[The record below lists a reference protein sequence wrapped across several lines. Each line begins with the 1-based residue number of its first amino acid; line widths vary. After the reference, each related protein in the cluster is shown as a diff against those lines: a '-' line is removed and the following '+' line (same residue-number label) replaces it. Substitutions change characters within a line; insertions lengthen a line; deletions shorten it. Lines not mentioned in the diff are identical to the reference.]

1 MSKKLDVLNPLI
13 SEVVKDFS
21 GKTVLIHSDGVKC
34 GKTTVGCQMPKPLYL
49 RFESG
54 INAISGV
61 PYMALESWGD
71 FKKVNRQLTNKKTVD
86 QAREKYKTI
95 IFDTLDVA
103 IKWCS
108 AFVCAKYGVNRLK
121 DGNNGYGLWQEYA
134 DEWFTEIQK
143 LLNSG
148 FGLYFISHSEIRKV
162 TDGVTGEEYEMM
174 VPKGDKRTT
183 DLVVEAADIIGYVKP
198 NGLDENGELIKSS
211 CYFAQTSEYK
221 AGTRF
226 KYFPKVIKEFSAENL
241 QKALEYAIEKE
252 EEETGNKAISFDEN
266 KARETKTNK
275 EWTHEEIL
283 EEIKPYVMALF
294 KDFPDDVN
302 EIVSHNLGMDIKI
315 SETTRKQ
322 IPQLE
327 MVLFDLQEL
336 AEEKGVTIE

>member
-1 MSKKLDVLNPLI
+1 MAELDILNPLI
-13 SEVVKDFS
+13 SEVVKGIE
-21 GKTVLIHSDGVKC
+21 GKSILIHSDGVKC

-49 RFESG
+49 RFEQG
-54 INAISGV
+54 INAIAGV
-61 PYMALESWGD
+61 PYMALENWSD
-71 FKKVNRQLTNKKTVD
+71 FKKVNRQLTNKRTVD
-86 QAREKYKTI
+86 KAKELYTTI

-108 AFVCAKYGVNRLK
+108 TYVCNKYGVERLK

-134 DEWFTEIQK
+134 DEWFGEIQK

-148 FGLYFISHSEIRKV
+148 FGLYLISHSEAKKV

-174 VPKGDKRTT
+174 VPKGDKRTV

-198 NGLDENGELIKSS
+198 NGVDEEGNVIKSS
-211 CYFAQTSEYK
+211 CYFAQTKEYK

-226 KYFPKVIKEFSAENL
+226 PYFPKVLKEFSAENL

-252 EEETGNKAISFDEN
+252 EQEKGTKAISFES
-266 KARETKTNK
+266 NK
-275 EWTHEEIL
+275 EKEEKKGWTHEEIVS
-283 EEIKPYVMALF
+283 EIKPYIETLF
-294 KDFPDDVN
+294 KNYPEEVN
-302 EIVSHNLGMDIKI
+302 DIVSHNLGMDVKV
-315 SETTRKQ
+315 SETTKKQ

-336 AEEKGVTIE
+336 AEEKGIFI

>member
-1 MSKKLDVLNPLI
+1 MAELDILNPLI
-13 SEVVKDFS
+13 SEVVKGIE
-21 GKTVLIHSDGVKC
+21 GKSILIHSDGVKC

-49 RFESG
+49 RFEQG
-54 INAISGV
+54 INAIAGV
-61 PYMALESWGD
+61 PYMALENWSD

-86 QAREKYKTI
+86 KAKELYTTI

-108 AFVCAKYGVNRLK
+108 TYVCNKYGVERLK

-134 DEWFTEIQK
+134 DEWFGEIQK

-148 FGLYFISHSEIRKV
+148 FGLYLISHSEIKKV

-174 VPKGDKRTT
+174 VPKGDKRTV
-183 DLVVEAADIIGYVKP
+183 DLVIEAADIIGYVKP
-198 NGLDENGELIKSS
+198 NGVDEEGNVIKSS
-211 CYFAQTSEYK
+211 CYFAQTREYK

-226 KYFPKVIKEFSAENL
+226 PYFPKVLKEFSAENL

-252 EEETGNKAISFDEN
+252 EKEKGTKAISFESN
-266 KARETKTNK
+266 KEKEERK
-275 EWTHEEIL
+275 EWTHEEIVNA
-283 EEIKPYVMALF
+283 IKPYIESLF
-294 KDFPDDVN
+294 KDYPEEVSD
-302 EIVSHNLGMDIKI
+302 IVSHNLGMDVKV
-315 SETTRKQ
+315 SETTKKQ

-336 AEEKGVTIE
+336 AEEKGVFI

>member
-1 MSKKLDVLNPLI
+1 MAELDILNPLI
-13 SEVVKDFS
+13 SEVVKGIE
-21 GKTVLIHSDGVKC
+21 GKSILIHSDGVKC

-49 RFESG
+49 RFEQG
-54 INAISGV
+54 INAIAGV
-61 PYMALESWGD
+61 PYMALENWSD

-86 QAREKYKTI
+86 KAKELYTTI

-108 AFVCAKYGVNRLK
+108 TYVCNKYGVERLK
-121 DGNNGYGLWQEYA
+121 DGNRGYGLWQEYA
-134 DEWFTEIQK
+134 DEWFGEIQK

-148 FGLYFISHSEIRKV
+148 FGLYFISHSESRKI

-174 VPKGDKRTT
+174 VPKGDKRTV

-198 NGLDENGELIKSS
+198 NGVDEEGNVVKSS
-211 CYFAQTSEYK
+211 CYFAQTKEYK

-226 KYFPKVIKEFSAENL
+226 TYFPKVLKEFSAENL

-252 EEETGNKAISFDEN
+252 EQEKGTKAISFESN
-266 KARETKTNK
+266 KEKEERK
-275 EWTHEEIL
+275 EWTHEEIVNA
-283 EEIKPYVMALF
+283 IKPYIESLF
-294 KDFPDDVN
+294 KDYPEEVN
-302 EIVSHNLGMDIKI
+302 DIVAHNLGIDVKVT
-315 SETTRKQ
+315 ETTKKQ

-336 AEEKGVTIE
+336 AEEKGVFI